1 MNFTIE
7 TERIVLRPPLEV
19 DDEKLFE
26 LMAEPRITKFLTW
39 EPHQNLDTTKAVT
52 NGLRNS
58 IDTDAGYHWCIILD
72 GVVIGLISLI
82 DVKRTIRTWTLNR
95 AELSYWISP
104 DYQGKGFATESAK
117 SILKFG
123 FEKLNFNKII
133 VAHAEENTASK
144 SICKKL
150 GFTQYALEHDAF
162 EKNGKW
168 HNLIWYELLNKK
180 K

>member
-7 TERIVLRPPLEV
+7 TERIVLRLPLEV
-19 DDEKLFE
+19 DNEKLFE

-52 NGLRNS
+52 NGLRNA
-58 IDTDAGYHWCIILD
+58 IDTDAGYHWCIILG
-72 GVVIGLISLI
+72 GVVIGLTSLI

-104 DYQGKGFATESAK
+104 DYQGKGLATEAAEA
-117 SILKFG
+117 ILKFG
-123 FEKLNFNKII
+123 FENLSLHKII
-133 VAHAEENTASK
+133 VAHAEENVESK

-180 K
+180 